1 MQVISVLDCVQQSNY
16 PVPILPAP
24 KYCTPDND
32 YLANRFAST
41 ITGPYKQDI
50 AMVLQGQKGSGKSYA
65 SLRIAYNTARR
76 IAEIRDEDWREWPR
90 YFSMANVAIIDPERA
105 SAIISHAKP
114 YNIYIFDDI
123 GVGWNSRAFA
133 SKENRDKNDIFQINR
148 VAQTIQILS
157 MPNQFLLDKVPRML
171 CNYLAE
177 MDSSSFSKGLSTM
190 KVFKA
195 KTIFRLDNL
204 RINPHL
210 VATTGEKIVKHV
222 IAQPPA
228 FLAEQYDKIRQ
239 ETTQRIIAARSQS
252 GEAAGGDP
260 SSDAYEEGLSDHP
273 EWARFHP
280 RTKEMYRT
288 AQVKLPLYEQYR
300 LGGMSHNEALKE
312 AGINRG
318 RWQHWERERV
328 LKWFGVSA

>member
-1 MQVISVLDCVQQSNY
+1 MQVISVLDRVQQSNY

-76 IAEIRDEDWREWPR
+76 IAEIRDEDWREWPK

-105 SAIISHAKP
+105 SAVISHAKP

-148 VAQTIQILS
+148 VAQTIQIL
-157 MPNQFLLDKVPRML
+157 
-171 CNYLAE
+171 
-177 MDSSSFSKGLSTM
+177 
-190 KVFKA
+190 
-195 KTIFRLDNL
+195 
-204 RINPHL
+204 
-210 VATTGEKIVKHV
+210 
-222 IAQPPA
+222 
-228 FLAEQYDKIRQ
+228 
-239 ETTQRIIAARSQS
+239 
-252 GEAAGGDP
+252 
-260 SSDAYEEGLSDHP
+260 
-273 EWARFHP
+273 
-280 RTKEMYRT
+280 
-288 AQVKLPLYEQYR
+288 
-300 LGGMSHNEALKE
+300 
-312 AGINRG
+312 
-318 RWQHWERERV
+318 
-328 LKWFGVSA
+328 